1 MSFTYQGAAGGLAAS
16 GVGGRFV
23 AGGVGG
29 VGGVGGGFA
38 AGGASGR
45 VVAGGVGAMGGAGVY
60 PGSGGVAVGGVGGGI
75 VAGGGGAC
83 ATAEDCTAACVCAGE
98 RPPAVMTYVGWGD
111 GNYITET
118 NYKYVGYGRGDLAM
132 VSQPRYIWGRVAVAI
147 TSLALLLI
155 LLILLWPHHVFT
167 TTTIVPH
174 WTTTPPP
181 HHGEC
186 TFWGDPHMKTF
197 DGSRPSFYGEGE
209 AWVIKTSTVKIQA
222 RYKGTK
228 YTKGLAATNKVAASA
243 NGHVIIVGT
252 MESGDFTVDG
262 QSVLTTFGTYTVAG
276 VGKITYNSAGNLVD
290 AAAGVWA
297 KHVVHIELPSGIRLT
312 VFRWNNYLDLRI
324 TGPAIPGMDGACGN
338 FNGNAADD
346 TTAAIQARVG
356 SRVGPGDLLFS
367 RRTEVHFTATEQQL
381 IASCAP
387 ATYSKAQQDC
397 QAQQRGPHI
406 HNQLKSCLLD
416 RCWGSNE
423 HTLRYA
429 KGLGW

>member
-1 MSFTYQGAAGGLAAS
+1 
-16 GVGGRFV
+16 
-23 AGGVGG
+23 
-29 VGGVGGGFA
+29 
-38 AGGASGR
+38 
-45 VVAGGVGAMGGAGVY
+45 
-60 PGSGGVAVGGVGGGI
+60 
-75 VAGGGGAC
+75 
-83 ATAEDCTAACVCAGE
+83 
-98 RPPAVMTYVGWGD
+98 MTYVGWGA
-111 GNYITET
+111 GEYVTET
-118 NYKYVGYGRGDLAM
+118 NYKFVGYGKGDLAM
-132 VSQPRYIWGRVAVAI
+132 VSPPRTIWARVACV
-147 TSLALLLI
+147 SVLLAVLLI
-155 LLILLWPHHVFT
+155 LLILFRPHVTIT
-167 TTTIVPH
+167 TTTTPPH

-186 TFWGDPHMKTF
+186 TFWGDPHLKTF
-197 DGSRPSFYGEGE
+197 DNARPSFYGEGE
-209 AWVIKTSTVKIQA
+209 AWVVRTSTVEIQA
-222 RYKGTK
+222 RYRGTT
-228 YTKGLAATNKVAASA
+228 YTKGLAATNKVAVGGSFMH
-243 NGHVIIVGT
+243 GHVVIVGT

-262 QSVLTTFGTYTVAG
+262 QTVLTAFGSYDIAG
-276 VGKITYNSAGNLVD
+276 VGKITYNSADNLVD

-297 KHVVHIELPSGIRLT
+297 KHVVHIELPDGIRLT

-346 TTAAIQARVG
+346 TTAAIQARIG

-397 QAQQRGPHI
+397 QAQLRGPHI
-406 HNQLKSCLLD
+406 HNQLKSCVLD

>member
-1 MSFTYQGAAGGLAAS
+1 M
-16 GVGGRFV
+16 V
-23 AGGVGG
+23 
-29 VGGVGGGFA
+29 VGGVGGG
-38 AGGASGR
+38 
-45 VVAGGVGAMGGAGVY
+45 V
-60 PGSGGVAVGGVGGGI
+60 

-83 ATAEDCTAACVCAGE
+83 AAAEDCAAACVCAGE
-98 RPPAVMTYVGWGD
+98 RGPAAMSFVGWGAGD
-111 GNYITET
+111 YITET
-118 NYKYVGYGRGDLAM
+118 SYKYVGNGRGDLAL
-132 VSQPRYIWGRVAVAI
+132 VSPARAIWGRVACASI
-147 TSLALLLI
+147 SLAVLLI
-155 LLILLWPHHVFT
+155 LLILLWPHHLIT
-167 TTTIVPH
+167 TTTTTPPH

-186 TFWGDPHMKTF
+186 TFWGDPHIKSF

-209 AWVIKTSTVKIQA
+209 AWVVKTSAISIQA
-222 RYKGTK
+222 RYRGTK
-228 YTKGLAATNKVAASA
+228 YTKGLAATNKVAVGGSFMR
-243 NGHVIIVGT
+243 GHVIIVGT

-262 QSVLTTFGTYTVAG
+262 QAVLTTFGSYDIAG
-276 VGKITYNSAGNLVD
+276 VGKITYNGAGKLVD

-297 KHVVHIELPSGIRLT
+297 KHVVHIELPEGVRLT

-356 SRVGPGDLLFS
+356 SRVGPGELLFS
-367 RRTEVHFTATEQQL
+367 HREEIQFSDSVRQL

-387 ATYSKAQQDC
+387 ATYTKATQDC
-397 QAQQRGPHI
+397 QAQLRGPHI
-406 HNQLKSCLLD
+406 HNQLKSCVLD

-423 HTLRYA
+423 HTLRYP

>member
-1 MSFTYQGAAGGLAAS
+1 MAAGGM
-16 GVGGRFV
+16 
-23 AGGVGG
+23 
-29 VGGVGGGFA
+29 A

-45 VVAGGVGAMGGAGVY
+45 VVAGGVGAIGGAGGGRVA
-60 PGSGGVAVGGVGGGI
+60 PGSGGMVVGGVGGGV

-83 ATAEDCTAACVCAGE
+83 ATSEDCVAACVCAG
-98 RPPAVMTYVGWGD
+98 PPGPATMSFVGWGAGD
-111 GNYITET
+111 YITET
-118 NYKYVGYGRGDLAM
+118 NYKYVGNGQGDLALL
-132 VSQPRYIWGRVAVAI
+132 SPARAIWGRVACASI
-147 TSLALLLI
+147 SLAVLLI
-155 LLILLWPHHVFT
+155 LLILLWPHHLIT
-167 TTTIVPH
+167 TTTTTPPH

-186 TFWGDPHMKTF
+186 TFWGDPHIKSF
-197 DGSRPSFYGEGE
+197 DGARPSFYGEGE
-209 AWVIKTSTVKIQA
+209 AWVVKTSTVKIQA
-222 RYKGTK
+222 RYRGTK

-262 QSVLTTFGTYTVAG
+262 QAVLTTFGSYNVAG
-276 VGKITYNSAGNLVD
+276 VGKITYNGAGNLVD

-297 KHVVHIELPSGIRLT
+297 KHVVHIELPHGIRLT

-324 TGPAIPGMDGACGN
+324 TMPAIPGMDGACGN

-346 TTAAIQARVG
+346 TTAAIQARIG
-356 SRVGPGDLLFS
+356 ARVGPGDLLFS
-367 RRTEVHFTATEQQL
+367 HREEVQFTATEQQL

-387 ATYSKAQQDC
+387 ATYAKATQDC
-397 QAQQRGPHI
+397 QAQLRGPHI
-406 HNQLKSCLLD
+406 HNQLKSCVLD
-416 RCWGSNE
+416 KCWGSNE